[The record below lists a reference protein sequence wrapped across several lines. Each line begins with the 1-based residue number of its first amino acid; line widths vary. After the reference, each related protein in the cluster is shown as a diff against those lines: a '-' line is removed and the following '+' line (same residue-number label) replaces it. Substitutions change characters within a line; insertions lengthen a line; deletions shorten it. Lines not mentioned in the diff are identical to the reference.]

1 MRRRAASGASTPLY
15 VRANITFVLLVSL
28 TLLTTAAGVLH
39 ERSGAVFL
47 SALSVFLIFAVGA
60 WLGALNVVVIPK

>member
-1 MRRRAASGASTPLY
+1 
-15 VRANITFVLLVSL
+15 
-28 TLLTTAAGVLH
+28 VLH